1 MKKYKNI
8 LFDMG
13 NVLIDFSPYSIT
25 SAFTQDVDSINR
37 LTIEIF
43 FKQEWLDLD
52 QGLIDEDKAYQSII
66 QRLPTHDHMIC
77 KEILQQWHITK
88 TDQLDMLQVVK
99 ELKEKGYRLF
109 LCSNASLR
117 FHLYKDSI
125 ESFRYFDDLLI
136 SADIQVSKPNPEFF
150 NYILKKH
157 ALDPKE
163 CFFIDDLS
171 HNILG
176 ANRLGIDG
184 YLFNGNTGLLK
195 EYLRIINIL

>member
-8 LFDMG
+8 LLDMG
-13 NVLIDFSPYSIT
+13 NVIIDFSPYSIT
-25 SAFTQDVDSINR
+25 TAFTKDIEAIDR

-52 QGLIDEDKAYQSII
+52 LGTTDEQKAYSSII
-66 QRLPTHDHMIC
+66 QRLPEQDHHVC
-77 KEILQQWHITK
+77 KEILEQWHKTITEK
-88 TDQLDMLQVVK
+88 TDMLDIIRQLKQR
-99 ELKEKGYRLF
+99 GYRLY

-117 FHLYKDSI
+117 FHTYKNTI
-125 ESFRYFDDLLI
+125 EAFQSFDDLII
-136 SADIQVSKPNPEFF
+136 SADINLSKPHPEFF
-150 NYILKKH
+150 ETVLKKH

-176 ANRLGIDG
+176 ASHLGIDG

-195 EYLRIINIL
+195 AYLEKIGIL